1 MKLFSPVLLF
11 VGRVLITESTSFL
24 IISVFMSSVS
34 HDLVLIGCMFLGIY
48 LFRLSDLLVSWIW
61 FAFC

>member
-24 IISVFMSSVS
+24 VINVFMSSVS

-48 LFRLSDLLVSWIW
+48 
-61 FAFC
+61 AFV

>member
-11 VGRVLITESTSFL
+11 VGRVLMIESTSFL
-24 IISVFMSSVS
+24 VINVFMSSVS

-48 LFRLSDLLVSWIW
+48 
-61 FAFC
+61 AFV